1 MTTRLRRKVN
11 RQTPVLPISSPKH
24 SDAMPHKTANQPS
37 ASIARW
43 PIILASMLIISC
55 LGMELLSGKTLHP
68 KAKDALKRA
77 SHHVERISR
86 QMKEST
92 PSISKRYVPR
102 DVQYLDI
109 NTATGTFDVVV
120 VGCGPS
126 GLTSALF
133 ASRMGMSV
141 LVLGS
146 PASGSL
152 SGTDSLD
159 NFPSYTTALGGRGWL
174 ELTIDQAIG
183 FGAKFAKPDILANG
197 LNKTDSGFQL
207 SLSHSAVVNSRTVII
222 ASGSNPRKL
231 NLQYE
236 EELWGSS
243 IHNCALCDGD
253 AYTTRNTA
261 GGNGKT
267 VVVIGGGDAAVE
279 AVSLLARI
287 GVQTIHWIHRRE
299 DFRANAAEVERVKVL
314 PNVQLWTSF
323 VVTEWIVEDGPDGK
337 KVLNG
342 VKIVGS
348 VDGVADP
355 EANSSLTIPC
365 DGAFLMIG
373 STPNTKWLESS
384 GIEMDDLG
392 LVRLQ
397 NNENVYL
404 SIQTTIPGVFAAGEA
419 IDGKYRQ
426 ALTAAS
432 DGAKSAMD
440 AERYL
445 RLSATPIVPILRERG
460 PEQRRDGAD
469 DEEDEDESQVD
480 CDLTE
485 KSCIS
490 KVVSDHPVVIFSK
503 SFCSYC
509 HRAKEAMEAEGAKP
523 LVFELDFMGRDGRKV
538 QEALEEMTGRR
549 TVPNVFVGGKSIG
562 GGSETVEY
570 HESGMLKQML
580 LKANAIHT

>member
-1 MTTRLRRKVN
+1 V
-11 RQTPVLPISSPKH
+11 
-24 SDAMPHKTANQPS
+24 
-37 ASIARW
+37 
-43 PIILASMLIISC
+43 
-55 LGMELLSGKTLHP
+55 ELLSGQKIRP
-68 KAKDALKRA
+68 KAKDALNRA
-77 SHHVERISR
+77 SHHVKRISR
-86 QMKEST
+86 QMNEST
-92 PSISKRYVPR
+92 RSMSKRYVPR

-109 NTATGTFDVVV
+109 NSTTDTFDVVV

-159 NFPSYTTALGGRGWL
+159 NFPSYVAALGGKGWL

-183 FGAKFAKPDILANG
+183 FGAKFAKPNILATG
-197 LNKTDSGFQL
+197 LSKTDNGFQL
-207 SLSHSAVVNSRTVII
+207 SLSHSAKVNSRTVII

-231 NLQYE
+231 NLQHE
-236 EELWGSS
+236 EELWGRSV
-243 IHNCALCDGD
+243 HNCALCDGD
-253 AYTTRNTA
+253 AYTSRNTA
-261 GGNGKT
+261 GGDGKT

-287 GVQTIHWIHRRE
+287 GVHTIHWIHRRE
-299 DFRANAAEVERVKVL
+299 SFRANAAEVERVKAL

-323 VVTEWIVEDGPDGK
+323 VVSEWIVKDGADGK
-337 KVLNG
+337 KVLDG

-348 VDGVADP
+348 KDGVADP

-365 DGAFLMIG
+365 NGAFLMIG

-384 GIEMDDLG
+384 GMEMNDLG
-392 LVRLQ
+392 LIRLQ
-397 NNENVYL
+397 YNEDVYL
-404 SIQTTIPGVFAAGEA
+404 STQTTIPGVFAAGEA

-445 RLSATPIVPILRERG
+445 RLSATPIVPVVGERV
-460 PEQRRDGAD
+460 PEPRRND
-469 DEEDEDESQVD
+469 
-480 CDLTE
+480 
-485 KSCIS
+485 
-490 KVVSDHPVVIFSK
+490 
-503 SFCSYC
+503 
-509 HRAKEAMEAEGAKP
+509 RAASPK
-523 LVFELDFMGRDGRKV
+523 LYLIT
-538 QEALEEMTGRR
+538 L
-549 TVPNVFVGGKSIG
+549 
-562 GGSETVEY
+562 
-570 HESGMLKQML
+570 
-580 LKANAIHT
+580 

>member
-1 MTTRLRRKVN
+1 M
-11 RQTPVLPISSPKH
+11 
-24 SDAMPHKTANQPS
+24 
-37 ASIARW
+37 
-43 PIILASMLIISC
+43 LASMLIISC
-55 LGMELLSGKTLHP
+55 LGVELLSGQKIHP
-68 KAKDALKRA
+68 KAKDALNRA
-77 SHHVERISR
+77 SHHVKRISR
-86 QMKEST
+86 QMNEST
-92 PSISKRYVPR
+92 RSMSKRYAPR

-109 NTATGTFDVVV
+109 NSTTDTYTFDVVV

-159 NFPSYTTALGGRGWL
+159 NFPSYVAALGGKGWL

-183 FGAKFAKPDILANG
+183 FGAKFAKPNILATG
-197 LNKTDSGFQL
+197 LSKTDNGFQL
-207 SLSHSAVVNSRTVII
+207 SLSHSAKVNSRTVII

-231 NLQYE
+231 NLQHE
-236 EELWGSS
+236 EELWGRSV
-243 IHNCALCDGD
+243 HNCALCDGD
-253 AYTTRNTA
+253 AYTARNTA
-261 GGNGKT
+261 GGDGKT

-279 AVSLLARI
+279 AVTLLARI
-287 GVQTIHWIHRRE
+287 GVHTIHWIHRRE
-299 DFRANAAEVERVKVL
+299 SFRANAAEVERVKAL

-323 VVTEWIVEDGPDGK
+323 VVSEWIVKDGADGK
-337 KVLNG
+337 KVLDG

-348 VDGVADP
+348 KDGVADP

-365 DGAFLMIG
+365 NGAFLMIG

-384 GIEMDDLG
+384 GMEMNDLG
-392 LVRLQ
+392 LIRLQ
-397 NNENVYL
+397 YNEDVYL
-404 SIQTTIPGVFAAGEA
+404 STQTSIPGVFAAGEA

-445 RLSATPIVPILRERG
+445 RLSATPIVPILRERV
-460 PEQRRDGAD
+460 PEPRRD
-469 DEEDEDESQVD
+469 EENDEDEQDEPKID

-509 HRAKEAMEAEGAKP
+509 QLAKEAMEAEGAKP
-523 LVFELDFMGRDGRKV
+523 LVFELDFMGRDGLKV

-549 TVPNVFVGGKSIG
+549 TVPNVFVGGESIG
-562 GGSETVEY
+562 GGSDTREY
-570 HESGMLKQML
+570 HESGVLKQML
-580 LKANAIHT
+580 LKANAIHS